1 MSSLLKETYKNPAD
15 LHCSPKMHE
24 HAEKDRTCFS
34 LDELKLIAS
43 EFNKKSDQKIT
54 ATTKKGLAAALLK
67 AYKPICDKN
76 QYCWIKQTLAH
87 TNSNTSAKLSKLES
101 NFRVKMPTEWVNN
114 QNTWLNTYDI
124 LYVMKQYEE
133 LYKDFVFLNVTPIDF
148 AEKNSFG
155 RCIGDMLCDFNVKDL
170 LSKGKTR
177 FGIVFNTDPSTRGGQ
192 HWIMMYCNLDSKK
205 PNYGIYFYD
214 SVASPAPHQVKK
226 FMKKIV
232 DQVAQLAGE
241 NSAKFECKENKIQ
254 RQFSNYDCGMFCIV
268 FMTQC
273 LKNIKFDEICK
284 RMYTD
289 KQINALRKVLYR
301 PPA

>member
-1 MSSLLKETYKNPAD
+1 MASILKETYKNPAD
-15 LHCSPKMHE
+15 IHCSPKMHE

-34 LDELKLIAS
+34 LEELKLIVA
-43 EFNKKSDQKIT
+43 EFNKKSEPAKQIT
-54 ATTKKGLAAALLK
+54 ATTKKGMVAALLK

-87 TNSNTSAKLSKLES
+87 NTSKLNKLES
-101 NFRVKMPTEWVNN
+101 NFRVKMPNEWVNN

-170 LSKGKTR
+170 LARQKTR

-192 HWIMMYCNLDSKK
+192 HWIMIYCNLDSKK

-214 SVASPAPHQVKK
+214 SVASPAPHQVKT

-232 DQVAQLAGE
+232 GQVPEE
-241 NSAKFECKENKIQ
+241 NRSAFECKENKIQ
-254 RQFSNYDCGMFCIV
+254 RQYSNYDCGMFCIV
-268 FMTQC
+268 FLTQC
-273 LKNIKFDEICK
+273 LKNIKFDIICK
-284 RMYTD
+284 NMYTD
-289 KQINALRKVLYR
+289 EKINSLRKVLYR
-301 PPA
+301 PA